1 MPLPPGAVIG
11 ILGGGQLGRM
21 TAMAAARLGY
31 HCHIFCPEEDSPA
44 AEVARRATVAP
55 YEDETALAGF
65 AAAVDVVTL
74 EFENV
79 PRETVARLAE
89 TVPVRPSAEV
99 LAVTQDRL
107 AEKRF
112 LREIGAEPAA
122 FFPVEGPADIAAA
135 RERFGGGCIVK
146 SRRFGYDGKGQV
158 AVDGTVPPEEAWRQ
172 LGGVPA
178 VAEAVVDFALEISV
192 LTARRADGRTAS
204 YEPAANRHEG
214 GILRVSTVPA
224 PIPRSL
230 AAEAVTLAERIA
242 AALDLV
248 GLLAVEMFVTRDG
261 RLLINELAPRPHNS
275 AHWTLDAAETSQ
287 FEQHVRAVCGLPLGR
302 TVRHADAVMRNLI
315 GEEVAEAAAL
325 LEEPGVRLHLYGKAE
340 VRPGRKMGHVTRLLP
355 LSSG

>member
-31 HCHIFCPEEDSPA
+31 HCHVFCPEADSPA
-44 AEVARRATVAP
+44 AEVARHATVAP
-55 YEDETALAGF
+55 YEDEAALARF

-79 PRETVARLAE
+79 PREVVARLAE
-89 TVPVRPSAEV
+89 AVPVRPSAAV

-112 LREIGAEPAA
+112 LRDAGVRHAEFLA
-122 FFPVEGPADIAAA
+122 VEGPADIAAA
-135 RERFGGGCIVK
+135 RERFGGRCIVK

-158 AVDGTVPPEEAWRQ
+158 MADGRVPPEEAWRQ
-172 LGGVPA
+172 LGRVPA
-178 VAEAVVDFALEISV
+178 VAEAVVDFTLEISV
-192 LTARRADGRTAS
+192 LTARRADGRIAS

-224 PIPRSL
+224 PIPGRL
-230 AAEAVTLAERIA
+230 AAEAVALAERIA
-242 AALDLV
+242 VALDLV
-248 GLLAVEMFVTRDG
+248 GLLAVEMFVAGDG
-261 RLLINELAPRPHNS
+261 ALLVNELAPRPHNS

-315 GEEVAEAAAL
+315 GEEVEEAVAL
-325 LEEPGVRLHLYGKAE
+325 LGEPGIRLHLYGKTE

>member
-1 MPLPPGAVIG
+1 MIIRPGGVIG

-31 HCHIFCPEEDSPA
+31 HCHVFCPEADGPA
-44 AEVARRATVAP
+44 AEVARAATTAA
-55 YEDETALAGF
+55 YEDEAALDRFAGR
-65 AAAVDVVTL
+65 VDVVTL

-79 PRETVARLAE
+79 PRETVARLA
-89 TVPVRPSAEV
+89 TKVPVRPSAEV
-99 LAVTQDRL
+99 LGVTQDRL

-112 LREIGAEPAA
+112 LRAAGIPVADFHPVAGA
-122 FFPVEGPADIAAA
+122 ADIAAA
-135 RERFGGGCIVK
+135 LERCGGRCIVK
-146 SRRFGYDGKGQV
+146 TRRFGYDGKGQV
-158 AVDGTVPPEEAWRQ
+158 AVGPDVAPEDAWRS
-172 LGGVPA
+172 LAGAPA
-178 VAEAVVDFALEISV
+178 IAERVVDFALEISV
-192 LTARRADGRTAS
+192 LTARGPDGWSAS

-224 PIPRSL
+224 PIGRVL
-230 AAEAVTLAERIA
+230 AAEAVALAERIA

-261 RLLINELAPRPHNS
+261 GLLVNELAPRPHNS

-302 TVRHADAVMRNLI
+302 TVRFADATMINLI
-315 GEEVAEAAAL
+315 GEEVREAARY
-325 LEEPGVRLHLYGKAE
+325 LEEPATRLHLYGKEE
-340 VRPGRKMGHVTRLLP
+340 VRPGRKMGHVTRLSP

>member
-1 MPLPPGAVIG
+1 MTVPPGAVIG

-31 HCHIFCPEEDSPA
+31 RCHVFCPEADSPA
-44 AEVARRATVAP
+44 AEVAWTATVAD
-55 YEDETALAGF
+55 YGDEAALRRF
-65 AAAVDVVTL
+65 AAAVEVVTL

-79 PRETVARLAE
+79 PRETVAFLARE
-89 TVPVRPSAEV
+89 VPVRPSAEV
-99 LAVTQDRL
+99 LAITQDRL

-112 LREIGAEPAA
+112 LRTRGMPLPE
-122 FFPVEGPADIAAA
+122 FRPVDGPADIDAA
-135 RERFGGGCIVK
+135 RAHCGGRCIVK
-146 SRRFGYDGKGQV
+146 TRRFGYDGKGQL
-158 AVDGTVPPEEAWRQ
+158 AVGPEISPEQAWRS

-192 LTARRADGRTAS
+192 LTARGPDGRCVS

-224 PIPRSL
+224 PIGRGL
-230 AAEAVTLAERIA
+230 AAEAVALAERIA
-242 AALDLV
+242 AALELV

-261 RLLINELAPRPHNS
+261 ALLVNELAPRPHNS

-302 TVRHADAVMRNLI
+302 TVRLADAVMTNLI
-315 GEEVAEAAAL
+315 GEEVRGAERHL
-325 LEEPGVRLHLYGKAE
+325 GEPATRLHLYGKRE
-340 VRPGRKMGHVTRLLP
+340 IRPGRKMGHVTRLLP